1 MLPYNEG
8 RAKRLGLY
16 GTSPFFSDP
25 ESSQP
30 VNPTGPA
37 QNRSWELTVSALGLS
52 VQATVPATCGILLLS
67 LIWFLGFCSHLPP
80 FDLKYLNQII
90 LFFPLK
96 TVSGLPA
103 PMPMQS
109 RDVIWLDPILCLV
122 RDQFPACS
130 FHYLHC
136 LLFFVLESVKLIP
149 TLRALHLLFPP
160 SGTWLLSL
168 CMEEPVLMSP
178 AQRSDLWPSGIKS
191 FPAFPSSYSLLF
203 YPALFISA

>member
-25 ESSQP
+25 ASSQP

-37 QNRSWELTVSALGLS
+37 QNRSWELTVSALRLS

-109 RDVIWLDPILCLV
+109 RDVILLV

-136 LLFFVLESVKLIP
+136 LLFLFLSPWSSFLPWGLCTYCSFHLGLDFSVFVWRSLFQC
-149 TLRALHLLFPP
+149 HLLKEVI
-160 SGTWLLSL
+160 SGH
-168 CMEEPVLMSP
+168 PV
-178 AQRSDLWPSGIKS
+178 
-191 FPAFPSSYSLLF
+191 
-203 YPALFISA
+203 